1 MSFYILL
8 AVEDCDAAIW
18 CATGFSDAPT
28 SPFDQVKKLLGLALE
43 PKKSIDSVGIPALAN
58 AFTRKTDDSGS
69 NRFPKVI
76 MLSSAGVTRPSWS
89 DEKKQM
95 FPGSADIPIVRLNP
109 FGILDIK
116 AKSEQSL
123 RDSGKY
129 FCVLSAK
136 TMISR

>member
-1 MSFYILL
+1 
-8 AVEDCDAAIW
+8 
-18 CATGFSDAPT
+18 
-28 SPFDQVKKLLGLALE
+28 VKKLLGLALE

-95 FPGSADIPIVRLNP
+95 FPGSADIPIIRLNP

-116 AKSEQSL
+116 AESEQKL

-129 FCVLSAK
+129 FCA
-136 TMISR
+136 